1 MTVDKAWELKNG
13 YRDDMEWLTIESDVS
28 VLWTTRYDSA
38 MKQNDEDRGWAWC
51 RAGRVGVEDGGSY
64 ERMEY
69 EGQNLFLKTK
79 IRVSLDGW

>member
-1 MTVDKAWELKNG
+1 
-13 YRDDMEWLTIESDVS
+13 
-28 VLWTTRYDSA
+28 

-79 IRVSLDGW
+79 IRVSLDG